1 MAASVY
7 LHTRL
12 ASALVRY
19 APRGAALEP
28 HLHASL
34 AQMAAN
40 PGKLLRAQLVLVA
53 AEHHG
58 LTGPAAEKLACA
70 VEYYHAASLVID
82 DLPCMDDAVTRRG
95 QVCVHRQ
102 HGEAT
107 AILAALGYINRA
119 YALAGEALQRQP
131 QRVRREATA
140 ILEQT
145 LGAAGLVGGQ
155 AWDLGFGET
164 DRSARTVGRIAAAK
178 TGALFQLAI
187 LLPATLARPAA
198 GERRALKALCVYW
211 GLQFQIADDL
221 RDVLCTSVQEGKTT
235 GRDRLLARPNF
246 ALAAGVDA
254 ARARLERLA
263 RQSARALDTLAA
275 DGAGR
280 WSYLQAFHA
289 AISPALT
296 IPADAISAAA

>member
-12 ASALVRY
+12 AAALVRY

-131 QRVRREATA
+131 QRVRREATT

-221 RDVLCTSVQEGKTT
+221 RDVLCTSAQEGKTT

-275 DGAGR
+275 DGSGR